1 MSRKARDYEGILKE
15 LNLIDDEMNE
25 LCKSGRKIIGNAHR
39 AESELRDRVAKK
51 NIDAVVLLGEAIEKL
66 ASDGEVQIKEL
77 IGRIQK
83 DKAEF
88 EELER

>member
-1 MSRKARDYEGILKE
+1 MSRKARDYDGILKE
-15 LNLIDDEMNE
+15 LNLIDDAMNE
-25 LCKSGRKIIGNAHR
+25 LCKSGRRIIGNAHA

-51 NIDAVVLLGEAIEKL
+51 NIDAVVLLGEEITRL
-66 ASDGEVQIKEL
+66 ASDGEAQIKEL

-88 EELER
+88 EELEL